1 MHENARGRVTFLL
14 NLMFSR
20 LDKSD
25 DAIFGRECVAYIR
38 NVHWVT
44 YLGGVYSRRRAYIR
58 RRFKE
63 ILRYFQNQKIKYG
76 SY

>member
-1 MHENARGRVTFLL
+1 MHENARGRVVFLL

-25 DAIFGRECVAYIR
+25 VAIFGRECVAYIR
-38 NVHWVT
+38 NDHWVT
-44 YLGGVYSRRRAYIR
+44 YLGGVSSRRGAYIR